1 MTNSTLIVPV
11 VRTCPF
17 CGNATKIY
25 ITEQT
30 NAAFFEYQTFRT
42 GYIQDVPVPQF
53 KNEHCKAIVREF
65 LKTGY
70 CLDCQALL
78 FGGKKSH
85 YKDVAA
91 YKG

>member
-1 MTNSTLIVPV
+1 M
-11 VRTCPF
+11 
-17 CGNATKIY
+17 K
-25 ITEQT
+25 QT
-30 NAAFFEYQTFRT
+30 VSLMA
-42 GYIQDVPVPQF
+42 ILPQF

-70 CLDCQALL
+70 CLECQALL

-85 YKDVAA
+85 YEKIKA